1 MINNH
6 SLFELCISGLDNAA
20 EISQQWATHT
30 VSILDTD
37 LARMTLATAT
47 FYENLIPKP
56 RDGLLLCR
64 CYFDDVIP
72 EDNFGLTRF
81 ELILAT
87 LADIQAIL
95 DFSAGLTPHDKLLVH
110 CSAGISRSTAV
121 ATGIL
126 CQHGLSPRSA
136 LNQVFS
142 VRQCATPNPYIIA
155 LMDKALKL
163 NGELTSALQKCQPDI
178 AGEQND
184 LKMIS

>member
-1 MINNH
+1 MVC
-6 SLFELCISGLDNAA
+6 SLGHAMMHVMDY
-20 EISQQWATHT
+20 H
-30 VSILDTD
+30 
-37 LARMTLATAT
+37 
-47 FYENLIPKP
+47 Y
-56 RDGLLLCR
+56 CR

-72 EDNFGLTRF
+72 EDNFGLIRF

-95 DFSAGLTPHDKLLVH
+95 AFSAGLTPHDKLLVH
-110 CSAGISRSTAV
+110 CGAGISRSTAV

-126 CQHGLSPRSA
+126 CQHGLSPRIA

-163 NGELTSALQKCQPDI
+163 NGELTSVLQKYQPDI
-178 AGEQND
+178 ASEQND
-184 LKMIS
+184 LKMLS